1 MTSSCGRQRCACCVY
16 AHCACCVY
24 AYCAC
29 CMCAYCACCMHMM
42 TWLSTQSLVPH
53 LRHPTWH
60 AGTQHGMLCVLCR
73 GVRCTFKY
81 PCHIPVC
88 THTHTHTHKYT
99 CSHSACLQKEE
110 DAVLAAIAA
119 AHKYVKE
126 MHIKFKKHRPSECLL
141 VHYLIETLVYVYIT
155 PRRPKLFSNKKAF
168 FYKLF

>member
-1 MTSSCGRQRCACCVY
+1 MLAPNMACCVCFVVECG
-16 AHCACCVY
+16 AHSN
-24 AYCAC
+24 
-29 CMCAYCACCMHMM
+29 
-42 TWLSTQSLVPH
+42 T
-53 LRHPTWH
+53 H
-60 AGTQHGMLCVLCR
+60 A
-73 GVRCTFKY
+73 TFQY
-81 PCHIPVC
+81 VHI
-88 THTHTHTHKYT
+88 HTHTHKYT

-141 VHYLIETLVYVYIT
+141 VHHLIETLVYVYTT